1 MNHKFLFFL
10 LFANYI
16 SFCQDM
22 SQSLVSTNGGS
33 NSTGLI
39 DLKAYEKNTK
49 IEGSPYVVDRFLPAT
64 VEGVNGT
71 YLMRYNA
78 ASDDIEYQ
86 KEENNI
92 FVLNKSLKKYDVT
105 FMANKYKYS
114 VYNYIDAKGESVK
127 GFLIELFSSTLT
139 LLKRERINYVPQNYP
154 KNGYEDLV
162 PAHYERVDDEFYLK
176 EGDKISPFPK
186 NKKQLFLLYPQYKD
200 NIDSFL
206 KSNKISFKKESDLI
220 ALVSFLSNLKS

>member
-10 LFANYI
+10 LFTNYI

>member
-1 MNHKFLFFL
+1 
-10 LFANYI
+10 
-16 SFCQDM
+16 M